1 MSHGRSFQFPET
13 LCMKTDWA
21 ESGLYEFWNIFLSRS
36 CRNEKIVL
44 LPSDYKSM
52 FFKLSA
58 DIQFMPIIN
67 LDLVPDFGDFAPP
80 IRQVSVQGFLALSR
94 KVKESGPKFVENML
108 EGSCYHQI

>member
-58 DIQFMPIIN
+58 DIKFMPIN
-67 LDLVPDFGDFAPP
+67 LDLEPIFGDFVPP
-80 IRQVSVQGFLALSR
+80 IRQVSVQGFLAIFRARSR
-94 KVKESGPKFVENML
+94 NLARNS
-108 EGSCYHQI
+108 